1 MVRMLSTGDHGSGS
15 LDRVRGIESAAAKA
29 IGRRIEEAR
38 ATAGASRL
46 DLAYHARVDPTN
58 LGRYETGKALPNL
71 ATLVRLAE
79 TLGVDPGSL
88 IAGLSYE
95 DFPQDRDAPQRLPR
109 RAARRSAA
117 S

>member
-1 MVRMLSTGDHGSGS
+1 M
-15 LDRVRGIESAAAKA
+15 RGIESAAASM
-29 IGRRIEEAR
+29 IGRRIAEAR
-38 ATAGASRL
+38 AKAGASRL

-88 IAGLSYE
+88 IEGLAFD
-95 DFPQDRDAPQRLPR
+95 DFPQDREAPQPLPVR
-109 RAARRSAA
+109 RARGTRA

>member
-1 MVRMLSTGDHGSGS
+1 M
-15 LDRVRGIESAAAKA
+15 RGIESGAALA
-29 IGRRIEEAR
+29 IGRRIEAAR
-38 ATAGASRL
+38 TTAGASRL
-46 DLAYHARVDPTN
+46 DLAYHAKVDPTN

-71 ATLVRLAE
+71 ATLVRLAD

-109 RAARRSAA
+109 RPRRKS
-117 S
+117 STG

>member
-1 MVRMLSTGDHGSGS
+1 MARMLSPGDHGSGS
-15 LDRVRGIESAAAKA
+15 LYRMRGIESTAAMT

-38 ATAGASRL
+38 AKAGASRL

-88 IAGLSYE
+88 VTGLSFE
-95 DFPQDRDAPQRLPR
+95 DFPQDREGPQPLPTR
-109 RAARRSAA
+109 NARRSAA
-117 S
+117 G